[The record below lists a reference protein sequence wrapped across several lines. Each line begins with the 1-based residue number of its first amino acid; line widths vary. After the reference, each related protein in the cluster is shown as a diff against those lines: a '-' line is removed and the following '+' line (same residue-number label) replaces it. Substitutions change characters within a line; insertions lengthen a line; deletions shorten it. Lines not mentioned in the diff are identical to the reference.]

1 MKLFS
6 WFNERRRSILLF
18 NITILLII
26 TTPFVVYNGIATHMN
41 IIYDIVDITNTDMV
55 NLLINI
61 TITVIILLLFLRY
74 LTSVSW
80 SVRYKLITPIE
91 NGVIDK
97 NLDNMTVETLIGR
110 LEEYSSE
117 SLVLLKD
124 NHIIVISKDSIKLK
138 EG

>member
-26 TTPFVVYNGIATHMN
+26 TTPFVVYNSIATHMN

-61 TITVIILLLFLRY
+61 TITVIILLLLLRY
-74 LTSVSW
+74 LTSFSW

>member
-26 TTPFVVYNGIATHMN
+26 TTPFVVYNSIATHMN

>member
-61 TITVIILLLFLRY
+61 TITVIILLLLLRY
-74 LTSVSW
+74 LTSFSW

>member
-26 TTPFVVYNGIATHMN
+26 TTPFVVYNSIATHMN

-61 TITVIILLLFLRY
+61 TITVIILLLLLRY